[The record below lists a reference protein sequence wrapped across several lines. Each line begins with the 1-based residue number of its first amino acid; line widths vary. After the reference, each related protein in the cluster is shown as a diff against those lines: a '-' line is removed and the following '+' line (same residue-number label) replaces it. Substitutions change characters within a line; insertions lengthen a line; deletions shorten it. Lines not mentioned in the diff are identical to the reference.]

1 MSYTNPKIYATDPTA
16 FSKGFSQTFQMGMQI
31 YEKQKAEQDRIRQ
44 EAEQAEAL
52 LLSQTDLGGYQDLDK
67 KIYDRF
73 QENIR
78 GIVDSGEFA
87 NMTPVEKQ
95 KALFEIR
102 DLKQG
107 FEKFKQILAMPESEL
122 DARNSDLI
130 ELKTA
135 VLKDPKAI
143 DVLGSGSNMSVHFS
157 DKDGNRKQISINGL
171 NSTRLI
177 NKKEFEASLGQFDD
191 GIFKEAK
198 QILIEGAKN
207 GKYSQAEAYATNR
220 YKEALERD
228 LDIEEYSFIYSNKIG
243 GTYNGSDEQKQQV
256 IDYKLQEFKK
266 RVDAEG
272 ELRNILEPKPEVV
285 QPGKDPR
292 SYSQMIKDATAQ
304 RRLTDLQNIDLVPNI
319 TGPITSEGSKPRG
332 FGKSLFE
339 GSEEQGGAKATK
351 NFTELSR
358 NLSGL
363 GFSVSLEDE
372 VRGEK
377 DGDPFYYPKNL
388 VIKDEVNNKKRVIDL
403 DLIDGSIL
411 QNVIQDLIIEDTSFL
426 LGGSQNTQSNTDN
439 SGLPIFSN

>member
-1 MSYTNPKIYATDPTA
+1 MSYTNPKIFATDPTA

-73 QENIR
+73 QENIK

-87 NMTPVEKQ
+87 KMSPVEKQ

-135 VLKDPKAI
+135 IMKDPSSV
-143 DVLGSGSNMSVHFS
+143 DVLGSGANMSIHFD
-157 DKDGNRKQISINGL
+157 DKDGKRKQVSINGL

-177 NKKEFEASLGQFDD
+177 NKKEFEASLGKFDD
-191 GIFKEAK
+191 GIFNQAK

-207 GKYSQAEAYATNR
+207 GKFIQAEAYATDR
-220 YKEALERD
+220 YREALERD

-243 GTYNGSDEQKQQV
+243 GTYNGSQEQKQQV
-256 IDYKLQEFKK
+256 IDYKLQEFKG
-266 RVDAEG
+266 RVDAEK
-272 ELRNILEPKPEVV
+272 ELRDILAPKPETV

-292 SYSQMIKDATAQ
+292 SYTQMLTDATAQ
-304 RRLTDLQNIDLVPNI
+304 QRLSQLQNFDLAPTM
-319 TGPITSEGSKPRG
+319 TGPISSQGESPKG
-332 FGKSLFE
+332 FGKSLYKP
-339 GSEEQGGAKATK
+339 SEESGGATATS

-358 NLSGL
+358 KLSQL

-372 VRGEK
+372 IMKEV
-377 DGDPFYYPKNL
+377 DGDPVYYPKNL
-388 VIKDEVNNKKRVIDL
+388 VIKDDVRNNKRVIDL
-403 DLIDGSIL
+403 DLVDGDIL
-411 QNVIQDLIIEDTSFL
+411 KKLIEDLTKQGTSFM
-426 LGGSQNTQSNTDN
+426 LGGNTSPQQGSDT